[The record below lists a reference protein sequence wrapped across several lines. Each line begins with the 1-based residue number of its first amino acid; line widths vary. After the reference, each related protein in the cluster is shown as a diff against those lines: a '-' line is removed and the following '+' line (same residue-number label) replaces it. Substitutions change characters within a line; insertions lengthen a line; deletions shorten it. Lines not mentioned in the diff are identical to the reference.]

1 MWKEGLALTAFD
13 CDPTTANDFHDLGL
27 PKRGHTRLTL
37 KLKNSRRHATMVII
51 YAIFPGHVEI
61 DDMRNVTLKG
71 PQELEQQLIE
81 SAQKAR
87 ALPKTVATAPPRI
100 TLTA

>member
-1 MWKEGLALTAFD
+1 
-13 CDPTTANDFHDLGL
+13 
-27 PKRGHTRLTL
+27 
-37 KLKNSRRHATMVII
+37 MVII
-51 YAIFPGHVEI
+51 YATFPGHVEI
-61 DDMRNVTLKG
+61 DDMCNVTG

>member
-1 MWKEGLALTAFD
+1 
-13 CDPTTANDFHDLGL
+13 
-27 PKRGHTRLTL
+27 
-37 KLKNSRRHATMVII
+37 MVII
-51 YAIFPGHVEI
+51 YATFPGPVEI

-87 ALPKTVATAPPRI
+87 TLPKTVATAPSRI

>member
-1 MWKEGLALTAFD
+1 
-13 CDPTTANDFHDLGL
+13 
-27 PKRGHTRLTL
+27 
-37 KLKNSRRHATMVII
+37 MVII
-51 YAIFPGHVEI
+51 YATFPGRVEI
-61 DDMRNVTLKG
+61 DNMCNVTLKG

-87 ALPKTVATAPPRI
+87 ALPTTVATAPPCI

>member
-1 MWKEGLALTAFD
+1 
-13 CDPTTANDFHDLGL
+13 
-27 PKRGHTRLTL
+27 
-37 KLKNSRRHATMVII
+37 MVII
-51 YAIFPGHVEI
+51 YATFPGHVEI

-87 ALPKTVATAPPRI
+87 ALPKTVATAPPCI

>member
-1 MWKEGLALTAFD
+1 
-13 CDPTTANDFHDLGL
+13 
-27 PKRGHTRLTL
+27 
-37 KLKNSRRHATMVII
+37 MVII
-51 YAIFPGHVEI
+51 YATFPGRVEI
-61 DDMRNVTLKG
+61 DDMHNVTLKG

-87 ALPKTVATAPPRI
+87 ALPKTVATAPPRL

>member
-1 MWKEGLALTAFD
+1 
-13 CDPTTANDFHDLGL
+13 
-27 PKRGHTRLTL
+27 
-37 KLKNSRRHATMVII
+37 MVII
-51 YAIFPGHVEI
+51 YATFQGRVEI
-61 DDMRNVTLKG
+61 DDMRNITLKD